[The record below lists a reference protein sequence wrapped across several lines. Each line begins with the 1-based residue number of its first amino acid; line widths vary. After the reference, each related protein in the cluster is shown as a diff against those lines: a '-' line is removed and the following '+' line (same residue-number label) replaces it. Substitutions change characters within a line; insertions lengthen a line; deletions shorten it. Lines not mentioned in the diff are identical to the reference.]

1 MSILLGVGVITTVG
15 ILYLGKK
22 GWHAFHRMVG
32 ITPGVLVYQSPDQP
46 IALSDMT
53 WHTLALNTDHLQH
66 LPAAQLRQIQ
76 HIDQK
81 SKCYQEQYQTQI
93 DSQTLTEQ
101 QFVLHKLLHTRLPQ
115 MLASYHQ
122 LYTASAQSVSQTKLT
137 EAGQLL
143 QEALDNIEQR
153 LDSLMEQ
160 SQSQHLQD
168 LKVMKRYMDSHNDS
182 DDR

>member
-15 ILYLGKK
+15 VLYLGKK

-46 IALSDMT
+46 MALSDMT
-53 WHTLALNTDHLQH
+53 WQTLALNTDHLQH
-66 LPAAQLRQIQ
+66 LPATQLQQIQ
-76 HIDQK
+76 RIDQK
-81 SKCYQEQYQTQI
+81 TKLYQAQYQTQL
-93 DSQTLTEQ
+93 SRQTLTEQ

-122 LYTASAQSVSQTKLT
+122 LHAASAQSMSQTKRN

-153 LDSLMEQ
+153 LDALMEQ
-160 SQSQHLQD
+160 SQNQHLQD

-182 DDR
+182 SDK